1 MNVAF
6 RFYALLY
13 LVSMK
18 ADGLV
23 VQPQTLPADSIQP
36 QIQRNESKSDAA
48 TDFLDELAAAISKR
62 YPTNDQSN
70 FAAFIDAL
78 LDLSE
83 EEEGDDDVGHVFT
96 PFPELISMNA
106 DTNASSTYGNVT
118 GSASGKLEITNGD
131 DVNMRDGENVS
142 NNAVVRLLS
151 GIAVSIIVLQAFTLT
166 I

>member
-18 ADGLV
+18 ANGLV

-36 QIQRNESKSDAA
+36 QIQRNESESDAA
-48 TDFLDELAAAISKR
+48 TDFLDELAAAIFKR

-78 LDLSE
+78 LDLGSTSNESTIHSNGSSTYDHSDVYVGDASE

-96 PFPELISMNA
+96 PFPELLSMNA
-106 DTNASSTYGNVT
+106 DTSASSTYET
-118 GSASGKLEITNGD
+118 
-131 DVNMRDGENVS
+131 
-142 NNAVVRLLS
+142 
-151 GIAVSIIVLQAFTLT
+151 
-166 I
+166 